1 MRSIE
6 YLPRLSWMRGVVE
19 EVEKWLGFGVFL
31 ESSLA
36 SSSIFLADRDR

>member
-1 MRSIE
+1 
-6 YLPRLSWMRGVVE
+6 MRGIVE
-19 EVEKWLGFGVFL
+19 EVEKWLGFGVSL